1 MEANSLIFKP
11 SHRSVRTSRGIALI
25 VAMFALLIL
34 SLIGLALLSVSST
47 EILIN
52 QNSKSSRAAYFA
64 AEAGTEEA
72 RFRLMTTGGNAIP
85 PPGNTTSAIYIR
97 ANTSIDPTS
106 GSASTNPYFDPEYS
120 VISNRDNNGT
130 QTTRTSGLTSATFY
144 TTIQGSTNQVPFAWV
159 KITRKTETLA
169 GQTVDNDSTN
179 NTTAVYFGG
188 NTATGVTSQYVRDAT
203 NSPTHNGNPVYL
215 VTSMSLDSGGAQR
228 KIQTEVVV
236 PPPVPVT
243 AAVNSYN
250 DVDFSGTLNISG
262 NDECNGGATQVYGV
276 SSHGSIDSTNPAQT
290 VIGLPP
296 PPPAAVTGPSTC
308 PNCPF
313 GYDVPTLIDMYKNSP
328 IFQSVNSAGTNI
340 SCSGSPTS
348 CSGSN
353 VVLGTPPNVPP
364 PGSPTNTPVPGYY
377 YSPGNLSITSNNS
390 VGYGI
395 LIVDGDVTMD
405 GGVYFEGIIIARGT
419 FNFTGGGG
427 NNINIRGAVVA
438 GQSITDTTSDLGGS
452 IEVQYNSCSIL
463 NVYNQMPMTV
473 LTFKDRALY

>member
-1 MEANSLIFKP
+1 MEANSLNLKSSGRNIN
-11 SHRSVRTSRGIALI
+11 TSRGIAMI

-34 SLIGLALLSVSST
+34 SLIGLALLSVSSI
-47 EILIN
+47 EVLVN

-64 AEAGTEEA
+64 ADAGTEEA

-85 PPGNTTSAIYIR
+85 FPGNTTSAIYIR

-120 VISNRDNNGT
+120 VISKRDSNGT
-130 QTTRTSGLTSATFY
+130 LTTTASGLNSATFY
-144 TTIQGSTNQVPFAWV
+144 TTMQGGSNQVPYAWV

-169 GQTVDNDSTN
+169 GQTVDNNSAND
-179 NTTAVYFGG
+179 TTAVYFGA
-188 NTATGVTSQYVRDAT
+188 NTATGANSQYVRDAT

-215 VTSMSLDSGGAQR
+215 VTAMSLESGGAQR

-236 PPPVPVT
+236 PPPQSIT

-262 NDECNGGATQVYGV
+262 NNECDGGATKVYGV
-276 SSHGSIDSTNPAQT
+276 SSHGNVDTLGPSQT
-290 VIGLPP
+290 VIGQAP
-296 PPPAAVTGPSTC
+296 PPPADPTGPSLC
-308 PNCPF
+308 PTCPF
-313 GYDVPTLIDMYKNSP
+313 GYDVPTLINMYKNSP
-328 IFQSVNSAGTNI
+328 VFQSIDSAGTNI

-353 VVLGTPPNVPP
+353 VNLGTAPNVPP
-364 PGSPTNTPVPGYY
+364 PGTPTNTPVPAYY
-377 YSPGNLSITSNNS
+377 YSPGDLSITSNNS
-390 VGYGI
+390 HGYGI
-395 LIVDGDVTMD
+395 LIVDGDVTMN
-405 GGVYFEGIIIARGT
+405 GGVYFEGIIIAKGT

-427 NNINIRGAVVA
+427 NNINIRGAVIA
-438 GQSITDTTSDLGGS
+438 GHSITDTTSDLGGS

-463 NVYNQMPMTV
+463 NVFNQMPMAV